1 MRDSGKYLKSGS
13 FQPEWWQLWP
23 GIGGNFETEWVA
35 VLLRIMHN
43 KGTLPR
49 DKFPL
54 CCWQAAIVFMQSN
67 ADQHRMSLSLPD
79 SRFRCSVEIRTEPAP
94 NL

>member
-1 MRDSGKYLKSGS
+1 MPILFRAIASPLNTDVQRKILSSYQRKMDERGCMKGSGKYLKSGN

-43 KGTLPR
+43 KIINY
-49 DKFPL
+49 DK
-54 CCWQAAIVFMQSN
+54 
-67 ADQHRMSLSLPD
+67 
-79 SRFRCSVEIRTEPAP
+79 
-94 NL
+94 